1 MPICPSLAL
10 PPLAEAL
17 GHCSLVLHLPLL
29 LLLLLFSGSLGM
41 GLSAAA
47 QQLAL
52 QVLPC
57 RCVHGSKVPK
67 PPSSLWVSGQC

>member
-1 MPICPSLAL
+1 MPISPSLAL

-17 GHCSLVLHLPLL
+17 GHFSFFLHLPP

-41 GLSAAA
+41 GVSAAV

-52 QVLPC
+52 QLLP
-57 RCVHGSKVPK
+57 
-67 PPSSLWVSGQC
+67 